1 MKGWNVERLEGWMVG
16 RLVGWKV
23 EFMSVCR
30 SQK

>member
-1 MKGWNVERLEGWMVG
+1 MKGWKVERLEGWMVG